1 MWDSTLR
8 FVGGLRRFS
17 LLFGLQP
24 MVRREAEALKHVSM
38 ALEKV
43 HPLEWR
49 VNVPAYLKQGSP
61 NLFRLEASRVM
72 PSLLQMFQ
80 DVQGSMPHA
89 SQVLVCF
96 GLPDMCEEEQLRLF
110 LLRCMLSNSLHV
122 LLLPESLS
130 YKAQEYFTS
139 LWRFLVQELQASAG
153 QKKYLLALVVS
164 QRSCLLLDFF
174 RAYQQDPP
182 QLRVDL
188 LRTQIQERCTI
199 VWSQT
204 TCAGKSTWVK
214 HELQGRRLTHT
225 SVSLNEHTSELQ
237 LITQLQSCCRW
248 RRGAI
253 VLCISPLVQALW
265 VDVVVFRLLVLRRLV
280 HEDGTP
286 FLLDALERLYLE
298 VPNVLDETS
307 PFRSLAFFDLAARHE
322 ARMELNT
329 DHGDLQLACR
339 YLRTCHHAVLGR
351 VMQEHVGREECR
363 HLLEHYGPRTA
374 SDVSAIGTSPV
385 LVIYFARLLCH
396 LFEHAMPL
404 LRRWHRGQSDVAVIQ
419 FFTKSIC
426 DLAGELAS
434 RHLLRNSFLD
444 WHCNILQIP
453 EDRGRSFP
461 LLYDWGL
468 RIVLIPHHG
477 DRPSGFDV
485 HASGFVPVVRAGSLK
500 FLNQAEKKL
509 SSKVG
514 LDIKP
519 YAELRSGT
527 VDTVGEGEILLNKI
541 FGMCDNTQALLQH
554 VNQVRRDPRLLRFAL
569 TVDNILKMV
578 ALYHR
583 VTSGV
588 PVVIMGESG
597 CGKSAV
603 VCFLAKFL
611 RLRVFTLD
619 VHGGLEEEDILK
631 FMDEAIA
638 AAFGQ
643 PNEIVWTF
651 LDEIN
656 TASCVGL
663 FRELICDRTMQGTP
677 LPENLKVFAACNPYR
692 LKQKWHET
700 GGFQATDAGT
710 GEQQIAPLTDL
721 VYAVYPLPASLIACA
736 WDFGMLSTAEEER
749 YVNAILKSLPYG
761 SSEPRPMRKLM
772 AIAVLTCHKFMR
784 KWDVAAVSL
793 RDVARVAKLTAYYQT
808 KLEHRDPTSDSLL
821 LKAFFVSLCLCY
833 WFRLSSEHRSKLL
846 ETIEWEFGRAWTAEK
861 LWLDDGRWRL
871 KEAVEAYWPN
881 LPEGWYKAS
890 FIEELIQEEM
900 THMINA
906 LLPLPPGVAPN
917 GALRENLFVMILC
930 IDARLPLV
938 LVGKPGSSKS
948 LAMQIIRDKFHRE
961 TKPSK
966 LSHYPDIAVFPYQCS
981 KHSHA
986 KDGSQRGVVY
996 IQSSDIEGRF
1006 EDARKYEQD
1015 PQEDRRGVVFLDEVG
1030 LAERSPNLPLK
1041 VLHKLLEMPE
1051 KQVSFVGLSNW
1062 ALDAAKM
1069 NRCLLLSR
1077 GDAKKEELRSTAEA
1091 ILGGAGVLV
1100 EELDRFCSAFMEVCV
1115 RLEEAGFANFVGL
1128 RDFYAFIKLLD
1139 RSLEGVLSPQLFI
1152 SAVQRS
1158 FGGLPDHLAEVV
1170 LEPFYR
1176 HCLGI
1181 GTSVQR
1187 VAVAQ
1192 LLQANLADLAVPDR
1206 AQVGARHL
1214 MVFGPSAATAAQ
1226 LLEEELETMA
1236 SGRHVAVV
1244 VGSSFPRDRS
1254 VGAIYQNIARIKQA
1268 METGGCVMLV
1278 HAEDIYEALYD
1289 MLNQF
1294 YTRALGR
1301 TLCRLAIGAE
1311 SRQCDVHPAF
1321 RCIVVADAEKAKS
1334 YEAPLL
1340 NRFEKQQIDFS
1351 SFLHEDLKA
1360 LLPQLDTWM
1369 QGIAGGVSIPLVFIG
1384 ASEHSLFALL
1394 MAAQRRHMAGA
1405 EALRW
1410 VQEQLLRTCTAEA
1423 WCRHVVQ
1430 GGVEVGWK
1438 ASAHRSFPAFLME
1451 ADSRGYVLDWLL
1463 YTFSSTETALEELI
1477 TWDARVLKLAST
1489 SSEEDAQRHVRS
1501 FFKGMQKAL
1510 VFQVTLEEGN
1520 EELSRM
1526 MQHLMRMVA
1535 NARRDNRHPSKW
1547 VIFVAHIVKS
1557 SRALRLPLH
1566 YLGSGFS
1573 VALLDELAEPKPW
1586 EETVLS
1592 HTGGDWDR
1600 IVSQELLT
1608 DIARKNAWKL
1618 AAMPM
1623 TSGTDGYSDEV
1634 VQRIQL
1640 NRQHLLELLQDPNL
1654 REELL
1659 YYSLHSL
1666 SQMDRFDAGWQ
1677 AKIKDSEICRAGSFR
1692 RAQIRCLELKLTTLV
1707 ERFLMMVAVGSTGH
1721 SFFLPPD
1728 LPQLWQSAL
1737 RNEALRE
1744 VAGTAEI
1751 DGKLL
1756 LSSVASCRSDL
1767 RCPFGVAWRA
1777 ALDGACRL
1785 VQDHIRRGI
1794 AVNLGIQQLREI
1806 CQQKGLHMSRWLDDG
1821 ALRLYGRDLL
1831 VFAVHTSG
1839 TTEQLDLDM
1848 LLEVALSYARH
1859 LASEAELELSME
1871 ILHFAVKNAWP
1882 LLPHMAKLS
1891 SSGLRTSLLDFLS
1904 FNPAVSLDRLV
1915 AFVLGSL
1922 TTGEACDACVVQLQ
1936 EAELLLLAMSQ
1947 ICQLEGQP
1955 TGELERQRRDLSFLK
1970 LALCGLVLPLRL
1982 RLSLQDLHATFCSM
1996 QSGQLQLKEL
2006 GQLLMVFHP
2015 KSRAWSTRLW
2025 QWATG
2030 EDPKEVDLSM
2040 VREFLSS
2047 TIAQSPG
2054 LEGELGMAIY
2064 FALGRVIAIDD
2075 DLLSA
2080 VRWLES
2086 CVGGSLLSIS
2096 TRIQLARRLLSSTP
2110 EVTLALEA
2118 VVEDESRR
2126 VGHRDHQ
2133 VAAILLQACQEELE
2147 SRGTSLNDLRCHL
2160 SGLVTTGL
2168 NFLWAMA
2175 AARMILVKAAET
2187 VRRQTPHLETSESAM
2202 ELLQLDATPS
2212 RRAFEVFLA
2221 KQLNLDRIDL
2231 ARLQRQ
2237 SDTSELW
2244 RFLRFPAILDGLP
2257 PPSTLGH
2264 EICPSD
2270 CLLSMLGDEYSTLK
2284 DAILS
2289 PSTSSM
2295 TGRAGPVA
2303 TVMAAFST
2311 AFLSHF
2317 RRQHPMPAARELNL
2331 QHRELRT
2338 LLDAMLQNF
2347 PRSPGWQIHGNTTP
2361 EWVFMVRP
2369 IIHMAAMSQTDAEQ
2383 SLWWRIF
2390 SSPQD
2395 LQRCLW
2401 PFMPEDEAAAAL
2413 AALRENV
2420 KMYTC
2425 RCGFRYAVGE
2435 CGQPMEQRRCPGC
2448 NQQIGGREHR
2458 PAAGNR
2464 RVDQVNQAAARPG
2477 FLDTRHEGDR
2487 QTCRGLNVD
2496 QLRCARYF
2504 LHGLLSLGC
2513 GTRSQSFGG
2522 LSAADLMERMKG
2534 DWQVLRTLHGWTPE
2548 RLSERLHVLVL
2559 RGYCLSCPHST
2570 LRRESLE
2577 RDWSLFVG
2585 AAQSTAFTNMNRGRS
2600 PAEEKLAEELE
2611 ESQTIS
2617 CLASREREA
2626 MLPSLLRR
2634 WTPLDSLHMQEDL
2647 RSDPALMEK
2656 YQLVFEVVNSETD
2669 LFIASQLE
2677 PIVSF
2682 QNFLLGRF
2690 QGRWSKV
2697 EAQKLNVEQ
2706 VLEEV
2711 PADRDQAAK
2720 LFAAAQKAWN
2730 LVAPQV
2736 DRFECQDIQIPQMSE
2751 NPQEVP
2757 IMWWLRSESSDCPQ
2771 SLKSLVLLRWLVDK
2785 HNAWLTHAARAPEM
2799 QHDAIQAPCCLTD
2812 ALQPYFLHYEQG
2824 KVQLWAK
2831 EATQVHCTSKPERFD
2846 YAMVAGRV
2854 HELFMGARPV
2864 DRDRIEMYIF
2874 RSEGRAARPQFQT
2887 SLSEA
2892 GQELLLRLLSTGPQQ
2907 DKCLQLLLQMEAW
2920 LRVAPRNDGMTAAEF
2935 ARTKMPG
2942 RWCVGLMGGHLQACK
2957 AILMRTSIH
2966 KLYRCSLEVSGL
2978 ISHVGYATHRQL
2990 SAWERRFILHQ
3001 WPSPKC
3007 GDRDVYSTLC
3017 FFNTSI
3023 CGVVP
3028 FGSHC

>member
-1 MWDSTLR
+1 
-8 FVGGLRRFS
+8 
-17 LLFGLQP
+17 
-24 MVRREAEALKHVSM
+24 M
-38 ALEKV
+38 AYT
-43 HPLEWR
+43 PL
-49 VNVPAYLKQGSP
+49 
-61 NLFRLEASRVM
+61 
-72 PSLLQMFQ
+72 
-80 DVQGSMPHA
+80 
-89 SQVLVCF
+89 VLVV
-96 GLPDMCEEEQLRLF
+96 
-110 LLRCMLSNSLHV
+110 NS
-122 LLLPESLS
+122 
-130 YKAQEYFTS
+130 
-139 LWRFLVQELQASAG
+139 
-153 QKKYLLALVVS
+153 
-164 QRSCLLLDFF
+164 
-174 RAYQQDPP
+174 
-182 QLRVDL
+182 
-188 LRTQIQERCTI
+188 
-199 VWSQT
+199 
-204 TCAGKSTWVK
+204 
-214 HELQGRRLTHT
+214 
-225 SVSLNEHTSELQ
+225 
-237 LITQLQSCCRW
+237 
-248 RRGAI
+248 
-253 VLCISPLVQALW
+253 SPA
-265 VDVVVFRLLVLRRLV
+265 
-280 HEDGTP
+280 
-286 FLLDALERLYLE
+286 
-298 VPNVLDETS
+298 
-307 PFRSLAFFDLAARHE
+307 
-322 ARMELNT
+322 
-329 DHGDLQLACR
+329 
-339 YLRTCHHAVLGR
+339 
-351 VMQEHVGREECR
+351 
-363 HLLEHYGPRTA
+363 
-374 SDVSAIGTSPV
+374 
-385 LVIYFARLLCH
+385 LCH
-396 LFEHAMPL
+396 LFVP
-404 LRRWHRGQSDVAVIQ
+404 
-419 FFTKSIC
+419 
-426 DLAGELAS
+426 
-434 RHLLRNSFLD
+434 
-444 WHCNILQIP
+444 
-453 EDRGRSFP
+453 
-461 LLYDWGL
+461 
-468 RIVLIPHHG
+468 PH
-477 DRPSGFDV
+477 P
-485 HASGFVPVVRAGSLK
+485 
-500 FLNQAEKKL
+500 
-509 SSKVG
+509 
-514 LDIKP
+514 
-519 YAELRSGT
+519 
-527 VDTVGEGEILLNKI
+527 
-541 FGMCDNTQALLQH
+541 
-554 VNQVRRDPRLLRFAL
+554 
-569 TVDNILKMV
+569 
-578 ALYHR
+578 
-583 VTSGV
+583 
-588 PVVIMGESG
+588 
-597 CGKSAV
+597 
-603 VCFLAKFL
+603 
-611 RLRVFTLD
+611 
-619 VHGGLEEEDILK
+619 
-631 FMDEAIA
+631 
-638 AAFGQ
+638 
-643 PNEIVWTF
+643 
-651 LDEIN
+651 
-656 TASCVGL
+656 
-663 FRELICDRTMQGTP
+663 
-677 LPENLKVFAACNPYR
+677 
-692 LKQKWHET
+692 
-700 GGFQATDAGT
+700 
-710 GEQQIAPLTDL
+710 
-721 VYAVYPLPASLIACA
+721 
-736 WDFGMLSTAEEER
+736 
-749 YVNAILKSLPYG
+749 
-761 SSEPRPMRKLM
+761 
-772 AIAVLTCHKFMR
+772 
-784 KWDVAAVSL
+784 
-793 RDVARVAKLTAYYQT
+793 
-808 KLEHRDPTSDSLL
+808 
-821 LKAFFVSLCLCY
+821 
-833 WFRLSSEHRSKLL
+833 
-846 ETIEWEFGRAWTAEK
+846 
-861 LWLDDGRWRL
+861 
-871 KEAVEAYWPN
+871 
-881 LPEGWYKAS
+881 
-890 FIEELIQEEM
+890 
-900 THMINA
+900 
-906 LLPLPPGVAPN
+906 
-917 GALRENLFVMILC
+917 
-930 IDARLPLV
+930 
-938 LVGKPGSSKS
+938 
-948 LAMQIIRDKFHRE
+948 
-961 TKPSK
+961 
-966 LSHYPDIAVFPYQCS
+966 
-981 KHSHA
+981 
-986 KDGSQRGVVY
+986 
-996 IQSSDIEGRF
+996 
-1006 EDARKYEQD
+1006 
-1015 PQEDRRGVVFLDEVG
+1015 
-1030 LAERSPNLPLK
+1030 
-1041 VLHKLLEMPE
+1041 
-1051 KQVSFVGLSNW
+1051 
-1062 ALDAAKM
+1062 
-1069 NRCLLLSR
+1069 
-1077 GDAKKEELRSTAEA
+1077 
-1091 ILGGAGVLV
+1091 
-1100 EELDRFCSAFMEVCV
+1100 
-1115 RLEEAGFANFVGL
+1115 
-1128 RDFYAFIKLLD
+1128 
-1139 RSLEGVLSPQLFI
+1139 
-1152 SAVQRS
+1152 
-1158 FGGLPDHLAEVV
+1158 
-1170 LEPFYR
+1170 
-1176 HCLGI
+1176 
-1181 GTSVQR
+1181 
-1187 VAVAQ
+1187 
-1192 LLQANLADLAVPDR
+1192 
-1206 AQVGARHL
+1206 
-1214 MVFGPSAATAAQ
+1214 
-1226 LLEEELETMA
+1226 
-1236 SGRHVAVV
+1236 
-1244 VGSSFPRDRS
+1244 
-1254 VGAIYQNIARIKQA
+1254 
-1268 METGGCVMLV
+1268 
-1278 HAEDIYEALYD
+1278 
-1289 MLNQF
+1289 
-1294 YTRALGR
+1294 
-1301 TLCRLAIGAE
+1301 
-1311 SRQCDVHPAF
+1311 
-1321 RCIVVADAEKAKS
+1321 
-1334 YEAPLL
+1334 
-1340 NRFEKQQIDFS
+1340 
-1351 SFLHEDLKA
+1351 
-1360 LLPQLDTWM
+1360 
-1369 QGIAGGVSIPLVFIG
+1369 
-1384 ASEHSLFALL
+1384 
-1394 MAAQRRHMAGA
+1394 
-1405 EALRW
+1405 
-1410 VQEQLLRTCTAEA
+1410 
-1423 WCRHVVQ
+1423 
-1430 GGVEVGWK
+1430 
-1438 ASAHRSFPAFLME
+1438 
-1451 ADSRGYVLDWLL
+1451 
-1463 YTFSSTETALEELI
+1463 
-1477 TWDARVLKLAST
+1477 
-1489 SSEEDAQRHVRS
+1489 
-1501 FFKGMQKAL
+1501 
-1510 VFQVTLEEGN
+1510 
-1520 EELSRM
+1520 
-1526 MQHLMRMVA
+1526 
-1535 NARRDNRHPSKW
+1535 
-1547 VIFVAHIVKS
+1547 
-1557 SRALRLPLH
+1557 
-1566 YLGSGFS
+1566 
-1573 VALLDELAEPKPW
+1573 
-1586 EETVLS
+1586 
-1592 HTGGDWDR
+1592 
-1600 IVSQELLT
+1600 
-1608 DIARKNAWKL
+1608 
-1618 AAMPM
+1618 
-1623 TSGTDGYSDEV
+1623 
-1634 VQRIQL
+1634 
-1640 NRQHLLELLQDPNL
+1640 
-1654 REELL
+1654 
-1659 YYSLHSL
+1659 
-1666 SQMDRFDAGWQ
+1666 
-1677 AKIKDSEICRAGSFR
+1677 
-1692 RAQIRCLELKLTTLV
+1692 
-1707 ERFLMMVAVGSTGH
+1707 
-1721 SFFLPPD
+1721 
-1728 LPQLWQSAL
+1728 
-1737 RNEALRE
+1737 
-1744 VAGTAEI
+1744 
-1751 DGKLL
+1751 
-1756 LSSVASCRSDL
+1756 
-1767 RCPFGVAWRA
+1767 
-1777 ALDGACRL
+1777 
-1785 VQDHIRRGI
+1785 
-1794 AVNLGIQQLREI
+1794 
-1806 CQQKGLHMSRWLDDG
+1806 
-1821 ALRLYGRDLL
+1821 
-1831 VFAVHTSG
+1831 
-1839 TTEQLDLDM
+1839 
-1848 LLEVALSYARH
+1848 
-1859 LASEAELELSME
+1859 
-1871 ILHFAVKNAWP
+1871 
-1882 LLPHMAKLS
+1882 
-1891 SSGLRTSLLDFLS
+1891 
-1904 FNPAVSLDRLV
+1904 
-1915 AFVLGSL
+1915 
-1922 TTGEACDACVVQLQ
+1922 
-1936 EAELLLLAMSQ
+1936 
-1947 ICQLEGQP
+1947 GQP

-1970 LALCGLVLPLRL
+1970 LALCGL
-1982 RLSLQDLHATFCSM
+1982 DLHATFCSM
-1996 QSGQLQLKEL
+1996 QSGQLQLKDGEL

-2935 ARTKMPG
+2935 ARTKMHVAVAELPEALDALLVSQVSAAIECLEDASANPLESLHPDYRTEELSPAANAELAALSIADRRDLIQTLRQFLQTYLG
-2942 RWCVGLMGGHLQACK
+2942 DLQKPYPESTELVEFWRVEEYAWVPALARTGL
-2957 AILMRTSIH
+2957 
-2966 KLYRCSLEVSGL
+2966 KLS
-2978 ISHVGYATHRQL
+2978 
-2990 SAWERRFILHQ
+2990 
-3001 WPSPKC
+3001 
-3007 GDRDVYSTLC
+3007 C
-3017 FFNTSI
+3017 F
-3023 CGVVP
+3023 GP
-3028 FGSHC
+3028 AYQELLRM